1 MKVINALS
9 HYKLSVCGVLFDIDT
24 VNNLLVPYSD
34 HLDAPASNEE
44 IENAIQVIQKETS
57 MVLEPLVPT
66 TGFIK
71 KGWVLP
77 KILLGDLPV
86 YITPTGAYIDEKY
99 FGENRDNIS
108 VMNKTVLDH
117 YPHLSEYNLDSD
129 HYTLWWWS

>member
-24 VNNLLVPYSD
+24 VNNLLVPYEM
-34 HLDAPASNEE
+34 DAPASNEE
-44 IENAIQVIQKETS
+44 LETAIKVIEAKSGIALI
-57 MVLEPLVPT
+57 PLNSS

-71 KGWVLP
+71 RGWVLP

-108 VMNKTVLDH
+108 VMKNTVLDH
-117 YPHLSEYNLDSD
+117 YPHLSSYNLDSD

>member
-24 VNNLLVPYSD
+24 VNNLLVPYEM
-34 HLDAPASNEE
+34 DAPASNEE
-44 IENAIQVIQKETS
+44 LETAIKVIEAKSGIALI
-57 MVLEPLVPT
+57 PLNSS

-71 KGWVLP
+71 RGWVLP

-108 VMNKTVLDH
+108 VMKNTVLDH

>member
-24 VNNLLVPYSD
+24 VNNLLVPYEMY
-34 HLDAPASNEE
+34 APASNEE
-44 IENAIQVIQKETS
+44 LETAIKVIEAKSGIALI
-57 MVLEPLVPT
+57 PLNSS

-71 KGWVLP
+71 RGWVLP

-108 VMNKTVLDH
+108 VMKNTVLDH

>member
-24 VNNLLVPYSD
+24 VNNLLVPYEM
-34 HLDAPASNEE
+34 DAPASNEE
-44 IENAIQVIQKETS
+44 LENAIKVIEAETGIS
-57 MVLEPLVPT
+57 LIPLNSS

-71 KGWVLP
+71 RGWVLP

-108 VMNKTVLDH
+108 VMKNTVLDH
-117 YPHLSEYNLDSD
+117 YPHLSSYSLDSD

>member
-1 MKVINALS
+1 M
-9 HYKLSVCGVLFDIDT
+9 
-24 VNNLLVPYSD
+24 
-34 HLDAPASNEE
+34 DAPASNEE
-44 IENAIQVIQKETS
+44 LETAIKVIEAKSGIALI
-57 MVLEPLVPT
+57 PLNSS

-71 KGWVLP
+71 RGWVLP

-108 VMNKTVLDH
+108 VMKNTVLDH